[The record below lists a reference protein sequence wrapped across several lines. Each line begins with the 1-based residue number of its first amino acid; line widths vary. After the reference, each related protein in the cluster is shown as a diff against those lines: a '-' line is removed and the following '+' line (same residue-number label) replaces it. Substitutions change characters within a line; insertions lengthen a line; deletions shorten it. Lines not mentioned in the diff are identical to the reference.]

1 MKKDIEIPQVEN
13 VYVAAVREFNEEFQT
28 DEWNV
33 YLINSSDKRALEMVL
48 IVSKGFD
55 DKRETSVM
63 RHRMEK
69 LPPKSFAKIEFLQ
82 DEVLE
87 LTNEFRISY
96 FDDSKMFDKKFIFP
110 KNSIQEEAL
119 TEIPVI
125 PKKGIL
131 AK

>member
-33 YLINSSDKRALEMVL
+33 YLINSSDNGALEMVL